1 MQIFYFS
8 LIFEGADYVNVVV
21 KIGSEQII
29 YWSDETEH
37 RLNGGEFSLSDGLH
51 YIYKSFFFFKT
62 EEKGKKKKKTE
73 DTLNNCCSG

>member
-1 MQIFYFS
+1 MQNLLFFP
-8 LIFEGADYVNVVV
+8 LIFEGADYVVV

-37 RLNGGEFSLSDGLH
+37 RFDGGEFSLSDGLH

-62 EEKGKKKKKTE
+62 KKKGKKKKKRE